1 MYQLN
6 LKNHENEYKINTD
19 NINIS
24 GKNTLL
30 LIISTQVFLFFKPY
44 LLLNT
49 KKIFS
54 PFKIDK
60 AYKMS
65 ALLSRLLITPQ
76 TG

>member
-6 LKNHENEYKINTD
+6 LKNHENEYKINIG
-19 NINIS
+19 NINIF
-24 GKNTLL
+24 GKNTLSL
-30 LIISTQVFLFFKPY
+30 KISTQVLLFFKPY

-49 KKIFS
+49 KEIFS

-60 AYKMS
+60 TYNMS
-65 ALLSRLLITPQ
+65 ALLSSLLITPQ